1 QDTLG
6 DHRCIAP
13 MRPVVHLCLGIKNES
28 GSFYLTTEVRGLSMR
43 RERRLTKSDLER
55 HLAQGRQTA
64 EIAAETGYTVY
75 QIRAAYGRH
84 GLRPPYQGSNPRC
97 SRQEFI
103 ALVTGTTLTLTEI
116 AEKIGVTLPAV
127 SVRARRLGLKT
138 SLSDRGGIARVARKI
153 TAEELQAALDA

>member
-1 QDTLG
+1 
-6 DHRCIAP
+6 
-13 MRPVVHLCLGIKNES
+13 
-28 GSFYLTTEVRGLSMR
+28 MR
-43 RERRLTKSDLER
+43 RECRLTKPDLER
-55 HLAQGRQTA
+55 HLAQGRQAA

-75 QIRAAYGRH
+75 QIRAAYRRH
-84 GLRPPYQGSNPRC
+84 GLRPPYQGPNPRC

-153 TAEELQAALDA
+153 TAEELQAALDAGMRNVDIAQVYGMSGAAIANRKRALREQSQGAL